1 MKTKFAAPARIVA
14 TALAAAA
21 IAGSLASCAH
31 GNGHSHA
38 ASAAIDRLSADP
50 APRVKSGLDV
60 LKEQG
65 FAPLKGKRVGL
76 IVNHSS
82 IDSQGN
88 HSIDLLAAAPDVELV
103 ALFSPEHGIRGTED
117 RHVDS
122 AKDEKTGL
130 PIHSL
135 YGKIRKPTPEML
147 EGIDIL
153 VFDLQDIGARF
164 YTYIAT
170 LGMCAEAAK
179 EAGIEYLVID
189 RPNPIRGDWFDGPIQ
204 DEDQGGKFTSF
215 VPMPTVH
222 GMTVGELALLYHRHH
237 GIGNEPIIAKMEGWS
252 RDMYFDETG
261 LPWVNP
267 SPNMRSVEQEIIY
280 TMVAQTEANKDLS
293 VGRGTERPF
302 EFLGAPWI
310 DGDKLTAELRSRN
323 LPGLWFMRET
333 FMPRKIDVSGRE
345 NYPYQ
350 FTEEICQGVRIVV
363 TDRDKVSPVVAGTHM
378 LDALLEVAPDR
389 YKVDQLRGLVGAQWV
404 LDEVKGDTD
413 PDLIAQKWRADPK
426 FKAFAE
432 RRASVL
438 LY

>member
-1 MKTKFAAPARIVA
+1 MTSKFAFHARF
-14 TALAAAA
+14 LAAAFA
-21 IAGSLASCAH
+21 AAAFAGSLSSCATA
-31 GNGHSHA
+31 GA
-38 ASAAIDRLSADP
+38 APIDRLAADP

-82 IDSQGN
+82 IDAQGN
-88 HSIDLLAAAPDVELV
+88 HSIDLIAGAPDVKLT

-117 RHVDS
+117 RHVKS
-122 AKDEKTGL
+122 STDEKTGVT
-130 PIHSL
+130 IYSL
-135 YGKIRKPTPEML
+135 YGETRKPTPEML
-147 EGIDIL
+147 KDVDIL

-170 LGMCAEAAK
+170 LGLCMEAAK
-179 EAGIEYLVID
+179 DANIEYLVID

-204 DEDQGGKFTSF
+204 DDDQGKKFTSF

-222 GMTVGELALLYHRHH
+222 GMTVGELALMYHRHH
-237 GIGNEPIIAKMEGWS
+237 GIGNEPIVAKMQGWS

-267 SPNMRSVEQEIIY
+267 SPNMRSVEQELLY
-280 TMVAQTEANKDLS
+280 TMVAQTEANKDVS

-302 EFLGAPWI
+302 EFLGAPWL
-310 DGDKLTAELRSRN
+310 DADRLTEELRSRN
-323 LPGLWFMRET
+323 LPGIWVMRES

-350 FTEEICQGVRIVV
+350 FSEEVCQGVRFVV
-363 TDRDKVSPVVAGTHM
+363 VDRDKVSPVVAGVHM
-378 LDALLEVAPDR
+378 LDALLEVHPDR

-404 LDEVKGDTD
+404 LDEIKGDAD
-413 PDLIAQKWRADPK
+413 PDAIAAKWRAEPR
-426 FKAFAE
+426 FQEFAA